1 METDRDV
8 RVLPAA
14 VPRYSGRSD
23 GERKDDTDGAVSRHQ
38 SVVGETVR
46 ECVVQAR
53 FDFVV

>member
-1 METDRDV
+1 
-8 RVLPAA
+8 LPAA
-14 VPRYSGRSD
+14 VLDTREEVM